1 MLFDLIKNDLK
12 TAMKAKEVLTVSTL
26 RMITSSI
33 KNIEISNRT
42 SSSEESLDEAGIIQL
57 LSKMVKQ
64 RKESAEIYS
73 TSNRGDLEKKE
84 NDEINIIQKYM
95 PAQMDDIEID
105 LVISKVIKETD
116 SNGIRDMGKVMNF
129 LKENYSGKM
138 DFGKISGVV
147 KGKLES

>member
-42 SSSEESLDEAGIIQL
+42 SSGEESLDEAGIIQL

>member
-42 SSSEESLDEAGIIQL
+42 SSGEESLDEAGIIQL

-73 TSNRGDLEKKE
+73 TSNREDLEKKE

-95 PAQMDDIEID
+95 PAQMDDSEID

>member
-42 SSSEESLDEAGIIQL
+42 SSGEESLDEAGIIQL

-64 RKESAEIYS
+64 RKESAEIYR

-95 PAQMDDIEID
+95 PAQMDDNEID

>member
-42 SSSEESLDEAGIIQL
+42 SSGEESLDEAGIIQL

-95 PAQMDDIEID
+95 PAQMDDSEID

-129 LKENYSGKM
+129 LKENYSGEM

>member
-95 PAQMDDIEID
+95 PAQMDDSEID

-129 LKENYSGKM
+129 LKENYSGEM
-138 DFGKISGVV
+138 DFGKISGIV

>member
-42 SSSEESLDEAGIIQL
+42 SSGEESLDEAGIIQL

-95 PAQMDDIEID
+95 PAQMDDSEID

-129 LKENYSGKM
+129 LKENYSGEM
-138 DFGKISGVV
+138 DFGKISGIV

>member
-42 SSSEESLDEAGIIQL
+42 SSGEESLDEAGIIQL

-64 RKESAEIYS
+64 RKESAEIYR

-95 PAQMDDIEID
+95 PAQMDDNEID
-105 LVISKVIKETD
+105 LVINKVIKETD

>member
-42 SSSEESLDEAGIIQL
+42 SSGEESLDEAGIIQL

-95 PAQMDDIEID
+95 PAQMDDNEID

>member
-42 SSSEESLDEAGIIQL
+42 SSGEESLDEAGIIQL

-138 DFGKISGVV
+138 DFGKISGIV

>member
-42 SSSEESLDEAGIIQL
+42 SSGEESLDEAGIIQL

-95 PAQMDDIEID
+95 PVQMDDNEID

>member
-95 PAQMDDIEID
+95 PAQMDDSEID

>member
-1 MLFDLIKNDLK
+1 
-12 TAMKAKEVLTVSTL
+12 
-26 RMITSSI
+26 
-33 KNIEISNRT
+33 
-42 SSSEESLDEAGIIQL
+42 
-57 LSKMVKQ
+57 MVKQ

-95 PAQMDDIEID
+95 PAQMDDSEID

>member
-42 SSSEESLDEAGIIQL
+42 SSGEESLDEAGIIQL

-95 PAQMDDIEID
+95 PAQMDDSEID

>member
-33 KNIEISNRT
+33 KNIEISKRT
-42 SSSEESLDEAGIIQL
+42 SSGEESLDEAGIIQL

-95 PAQMDDIEID
+95 PAQMDDNEID
-105 LVISKVIKETD
+105 LIINKVIKETD

>member
-42 SSSEESLDEAGIIQL
+42 SSGEESLDEAGIIQL

-129 LKENYSGKM
+129 LKENYSGEM
-138 DFGKISGVV
+138 DFGKISGIV

>member
-33 KNIEISNRT
+33 KNIEISKRT
-42 SSSEESLDEAGIIQL
+42 SSGEESLDEAGIIQL

-95 PAQMDDIEID
+95 PAQMDDNEID

>member
-42 SSSEESLDEAGIIQL
+42 SSGEESLDEAGIIQL

-95 PAQMDDIEID
+95 PAQMDDNEID
-105 LVISKVIKETD
+105 LVINKVIKETD

>member
-1 MLFDLIKNDLK
+1 
-12 TAMKAKEVLTVSTL
+12 MKAKEVLTVSTL

-129 LKENYSGKM
+129 LKENYSGEM
-138 DFGKISGVV
+138 DFGKISGIV

>member
-1 MLFDLIKNDLK
+1 LFDLIKNDLK

-33 KNIEISNRT
+33 KNIEISKRT
-42 SSSEESLDEAGIIQL
+42 SSGEESLDEAGIIQL

-95 PAQMDDIEID
+95 PVQMDDNEID

>member
-42 SSSEESLDEAGIIQL
+42 SSGEESLNEAGIIQL

-64 RKESAEIYS
+64 RKESAEIYR

-95 PAQMDDIEID
+95 PAQMDDNEID
-105 LVISKVIKETD
+105 LVINKVIKETD

>member
-33 KNIEISNRT
+33 KNIEISKRT
-42 SSSEESLDEAGIIQL
+42 SSGEESLDEAGIIQL

-95 PAQMDDIEID
+95 PVQMDDNEID

>member
-42 SSSEESLDEAGIIQL
+42 SSGEESLDEAGIIQL

-73 TSNRGDLEKKE
+73 TSNREDLEKKE

-129 LKENYSGKM
+129 LKENYSGEM
-138 DFGKISGVV
+138 DFGKISGIV

>member
-1 MLFDLIKNDLK
+1 
-12 TAMKAKEVLTVSTL
+12 MKAKEVLTVSTL

-95 PAQMDDIEID
+95 PAQMDDSEID

-129 LKENYSGKM
+129 LKENYSGEM
-138 DFGKISGVV
+138 DFGKISGIV

>member
-42 SSSEESLDEAGIIQL
+42 SSGEESLDEAGIIQL

-95 PAQMDDIEID
+95 PAQMDDNEID
-105 LVISKVIKETD
+105 LVINKVIKETD

-138 DFGKISGVV
+138 DFGKNNSQIKIDS
-147 KGKLES
+147 

>member
-95 PAQMDDIEID
+95 PAQMDDSEID

-138 DFGKISGVV
+138 DFGKISGIV

>member
-42 SSSEESLDEAGIIQL
+42 SSGEESLDEAGIIQL

-64 RKESAEIYS
+64 RKESAEIYK
-73 TSNRGDLEKKE
+73 TSNRSDLSQQE
-84 NDEINIIQKYM
+84 NDEIVIISKFLPEQLTEEEIHNICQEIVKNTNASSIKDMGLCMGKIKNSYSS
-95 PAQMDDIEID
+95 QMDFSIA
-105 LVISKVIKETD
+105 
-116 SNGIRDMGKVMNF
+116 GKI
-129 LKENYSGKM
+129 LKELLK
-138 DFGKISGVV
+138 
-147 KGKLES
+147 